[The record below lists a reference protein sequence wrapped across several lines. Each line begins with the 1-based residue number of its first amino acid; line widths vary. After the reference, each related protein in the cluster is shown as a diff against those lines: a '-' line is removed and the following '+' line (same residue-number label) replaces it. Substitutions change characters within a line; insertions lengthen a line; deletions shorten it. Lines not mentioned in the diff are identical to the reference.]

1 MGQDFGE
8 AVTLYNGEQ
17 TEGIGEHDS
26 NLLMSNEN
34 YFASANAH
42 ANKKNAKRRHANRL
56 ICKGFSSVLR
66 YFGASV
72 SMAQIGAFGARG
84 NNRLRLYIG
93 ERLQFIPVSFPQW
106 RPSNTRPTLV
116 DRHNNQGGCPCAP

>member
-8 AVTLYNGEQ
+8 AVRLYNGEE

-26 NLLMSNEN
+26 KLLMLNEK

-42 ANKKNAKRRHANRL
+42 ANKKNAKRRHANHL
-56 ICKGFSSVLR
+56 IWKGFSSILR

-72 SMAQIGAFGARG
+72 SMAQIGAFGSRR
-84 NNRLRLYIG
+84 NNGFRLYIG
-93 ERLQFIPVSFPQW
+93 ERSGSSP
-106 RPSNTRPTLV
+106 RPNHNGARPAIGPRCL
-116 DRHNNQGGCPCAP
+116 NNNSGTE